1 MWRTE
6 VDRLH
11 NYNCRS
17 NLKTSPS
24 SILVEARLLQLF
36 NIKSFITPFTSW
48 NTNPTLFWDTL
59 YFGELKYYSCNK

>member
-36 NIKSFITPFTSW
+36 NISPLLPLLRLGTLIPLFFGTPC
-48 NTNPTLFWDTL
+48 TL
-59 YFGELKYYSCNK
+59 ES